1 MAGFF
6 FCSGSNAS
14 VASAGIGVT
23 HVLPTPLI
31 QFLGSAAYDVA
42 FSATAESV
50 GVDAEARRSHRE
62 SSNLEDRRGSGGAI
76 R

>member
-23 HVLPTPLI
+23 HVLRPLI
-31 QFLGSAAYDVA
+31 QFLGSAAYDVSL
-42 FSATAESV
+42 FSYSGV
-50 GVDAEARRSHRE
+50 G
-62 SSNLEDRRGSGGAI
+62 RG
-76 R
+76 